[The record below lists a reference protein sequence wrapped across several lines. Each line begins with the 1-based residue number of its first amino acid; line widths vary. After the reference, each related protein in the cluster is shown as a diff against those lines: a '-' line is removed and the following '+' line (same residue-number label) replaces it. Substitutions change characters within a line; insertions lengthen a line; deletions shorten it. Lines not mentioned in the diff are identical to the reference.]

1 MSLTLNISKEAK
13 IFYKNDRRIKE
24 RLEARIIQPTT
35 TIHMKKH
42 CPPNRPDDHHTLF
55 GHDED
60 QSSDDCLMDDDMRKP
75 KRLEVW
81 RKAPK
86 RRPPSDLR
94 GGRYSFK
101 DMNRHSYASAKA
113 DNLDSFSKR
122 QKREKI
128 GGIEKWVQGRI
139 REEDRQK
146 EKQKHLGEDKRH
158 LGEDKIPSRD
168 LNGEDNDSDEMGE
181 DAGSDNMSIA
191 DNDISPSQQDISH
204 YDEHLRNIDK
214 DENLNIS
221 ENNPFARQ
229 RVLKSRYKNMYNT

>member
-42 CPPNRPDDHHTLF
+42 CPPNRLDDHHTLF
-55 GHDED
+55 AHDED
-60 QSSDDCLMDDDMRKP
+60 QSSDDCLMEGDMRKP
-75 KRLEVW
+75 KRVEAW
-81 RKAPK
+81 RKVPK
-86 RRPPSDLR
+86 RHPPSDLR
-94 GGRYSFK
+94 GSRYSFK

-122 QKREKI
+122 QKRGKR
-128 GGIEKWVQGRI
+128 GGVEKWVQGRI
-139 REEDRQK
+139 REEDQQK
-146 EKQKHLGEDKRH
+146 EKQKHVGEDKS
-158 LGEDKIPSRD
+158 EIPSRD

-181 DAGSDNMSIA
+181 DTGSDNMSIA
-191 DNDISPSQQDISH
+191 DNDISPAQDISH